1 MQTQAMRVYQ
11 ITFTGRDAKGVIPMF
26 TRVKAMT
33 GKGAIKAFIERYKP
47 VQGWFLGDPKTLPTT
62 CKRRQK
68 KQRAKRRDEKNRVNP
83 ACSTP
88 HKSQQRFFAASLT
101 TKGS

>member
-47 VQGWFLGDPKTLPTT
+47 VSGLVSGRS
-62 CKRRQK
+62 RRHYR
-68 KQRAKRRDEKNRVNP
+68 QRAKGGRRSREQNAEMKK
-83 ACSTP
+83 A
-88 HKSQQRFFAASLT
+88 
-101 TKGS
+101 G

>member
-33 GKGAIKAFIERYKP
+33 GKGAIKGF
-47 VQGWFLGDPKTLPTT
+47 
-62 CKRRQK
+62 
-68 KQRAKRRDEKNRVNP
+68 
-83 ACSTP
+83 
-88 HKSQQRFFAASLT
+88 
-101 TKGS
+101 

>member
-47 VQGWFLGDPKTLPTT
+47 VQGWFLGDPEDITDKLN
-62 CKRRQK
+62 KEAKEADSVSQK
-68 KQRAKRRDEKNRVNP
+68 
-83 ACSTP
+83 
-88 HKSQQRFFAASLT
+88 
-101 TKGS
+101 